1 MMVVTGQEIAEK
13 KKKKKG
19 LRRQLE
25 VREFSTEKSYVNWV
39 FKVSAPTGFLSFL

>member
-13 KKKKKG
+13 KKKKG
-19 LRRQLE
+19 LRSQLE

-39 FKVSAPTGFLSFL
+39 FKVSAQTGFLSFL

>member
-1 MMVVTGQEIAEK
+1 MMVVTGQEIAE
-13 KKKKKG
+13 KKKKG

-39 FKVSAPTGFLSFL
+39 FKVSAQTGFLSFL

>member
-1 MMVVTGQEIAEK
+1 MMVVTGQEIAE

-39 FKVSAPTGFLSFL
+39 FKVSAQTGFLSFL

>member
-19 LRRQLE
+19 YAGNL
-25 VREFSTEKSYVNWV
+25 KSGN
-39 FKVSAPTGFLSFL
+39 FLPKRVM

>member
-1 MMVVTGQEIAEK
+1 MMVVTGQEIA

>member
-1 MMVVTGQEIAEK
+1 MVVTGQEIAEKK

-25 VREFSTEKSYVNWV
+25 VREFSTEKSYVN
-39 FKVSAPTGFLSFL
+39 

>member
-1 MMVVTGQEIAEK
+1 MMVVTGQEIAE

-25 VREFSTEKSYVNWV
+25 VREFSTEKSYVN
-39 FKVSAPTGFLSFL
+39 